1 MKRFKHFS
9 LIFIALIISSTVF
22 ADTQTIDQ
30 KTAGMKKYDGYFT
43 FYWDHTSG
51 KIWLEI
57 DKLDTELL
65 YLNSVSSGLSVNG
78 IDRNGLGQTKI
89 VKFERIGPKVM
100 MIQPNY
106 AYRANTDDEFVIDA
120 VETGFGRSVI
130 WGFEIAAEQDS
141 KILVDATK
149 FLIRDV
155 RNWAKRLG
163 NYKLDLSKSAFE
175 LSKTKNFP
183 ANSEFDVMLTFT
195 GSGFRGR
202 EAPSSEAITVN
213 LHHSLVQLPDDDYEP
228 RKYDPRSSFMSI
240 SYNDYAAPIDNS
252 IKMEFIKRHRIKKKN
267 PNAKVSEAVEPIIYY
282 IDRGVPKEIMDAVIE
297 GAKWWNTAWTAAG
310 YKNAFQVK
318 LLPKDADPMDI
329 RYNMVNWMNRTSRGW
344 SYGSS
349 ISDPRTGEI
358 IKGNV
363 SMGALRVRQ
372 VYLMAKGLVGE
383 YVEGNKI
390 TPELKRV
397 ALLRIKQLTAHEIGH
412 TIGLVHN
419 YAANVDNRSS
429 VMDYPHTLAKI
440 NSDGSI
446 DLSDAYTNDIGEWD
460 KIAVAYGYQDYP
472 EGVDQDKASKE
483 VLDKAF
489 EKGIYYLTDRDAG
502 LNIHPLAHQWDNGKH
517 PVDELERMMK
527 IRKIALDKFSEK
539 KIKIGKPMSTLEDIL
554 VPIYFYHRFQI
565 HGSAAVLGGLYYN
578 HALRGGPQYIQ
589 KQVPAKEQRRAL
601 SVLLTTIEPEN
612 LIIDERI
619 LKLLPPRAPGH
630 YQTADLFQGY
640 TGGLFDP
647 LAAAENIADMTIS
660 RILNP
665 ARAAR
670 LVQFN
675 ARDEKFPGLS
685 EVIDKLIAS
694 TFKSNVNSSY
704 KSEIQRVVNTVVLDH
719 LFVLVAS
726 EKSAPQV
733 KAIALLK
740 LTELKS
746 FLANSRTTDEKQ
758 KAHYLYCNNKIEH
771 FFNDPMSIKESKEVK
786 IPNGAPIG

>member
-1 MKRFKHFS
+1 MKGFKHFS
-9 LIFIALIISSTVF
+9 LLIIALIISSSVF
-22 ADTQTIDQ
+22 ADIPTIDQ
-30 KTAGMKKYDGYFT
+30 KTVGMKKYEGYVNF
-43 FYWDHTSG
+43 FWDNSTG
-51 KIWLEI
+51 KMWLEI
-57 DKLDTELL
+57 DKFDTELL

-89 VKFERIGPKVM
+89 VKFVRIGPKVL

-106 AYRANTDDEFVIDA
+106 SYRAETDDKFVIDA

-141 KILVDATK
+141 KILVDATN
-149 FLIRDV
+149 FLIRDA
-155 RNWAKRLG
+155 RNWGKRLG
-163 NYKLDLSKSAFE
+163 SYKLDVSKSAFE

-183 ANSEFDVMLTFT
+183 ENSEFDVMLTFT
-195 GSGFRGR
+195 GNGFRGR

-213 LHHSLVQLPDDDYEP
+213 LHHSFVKLPDGDYEP
-228 RKYDPRSSFMSI
+228 RKYDPRSSYMSM
-240 SYNDYAAPIDNS
+240 SYNDYATPIDDNL
-252 IKMEFIKRHRIKKKN
+252 KKEFILRHRIKKKN
-267 PNAKVSEAVEPIIYY
+267 PNAKISEAVEPIIYY
-282 IDRGVPKEIMDAVIE
+282 IDRGVPAEIMDAVIE

-310 YKNAFQVK
+310 YKDGFQVK
-318 LLPKDADPMDI
+318 LLPEGADPMDI

-349 ISDPRTGEI
+349 VSDPRTGEI

-363 SMGALRVRQ
+363 SMGALRIRQ

-383 YVEGNKI
+383 YVEGTEI

-419 YAANVDNRSS
+419 YAANVDDRSS

-460 KIAVAYGYQDYP
+460 KIAVAYGYQDYA

-502 LNIHPLAHQWDNGKH
+502 INIHPLAHQWDNGKH

-527 IRKIALDKFSEK
+527 VRKIALDNFSEK

-554 VPIYFYHRFQI
+554 VPIYFYHRYQI
-565 HGSAAVLGGLYYN
+565 NGSAAVLGGLYYN
-578 HALRGGPQYIQ
+578 HALRGGPQYVQ
-589 KQVPAKEQRRAL
+589 KHVPAEEQRRAL
-601 SVLLTTIEPEN
+601 NILLTTIKPEN

-647 LAAAENIADMTIS
+647 LAAAENIADMTVGK
-660 RILNP
+660 ILNP

-675 ARDEKFPGLS
+675 ARDEKFPGLN
-685 EVIDKLIAS
+685 EVIEKLISS
-694 TFKSNVNSSY
+694 TFKNKVYSSY
-704 KSEIQRVVNTVVLDH
+704 ESEIQRVVNTVVLDH
-719 LFVLVAS
+719 LFVLVGS
-726 EKSAPQV
+726 ENSAPQV

-746 FLANSRTTDEKQ
+746 FFANSRTADEKQ
-758 KAHYLYCNNKIEH
+758 KAHYLYCNNKIEQ
-771 FFNDPMSIKESKEVK
+771 FLKNPASIKASKEVK

>member
-9 LIFIALIISSTVF
+9 LILIALIISSTVL

-89 VKFERIGPKVM
+89 VKFERIGPKVL

-183 ANSEFDVMLTFT
+183 ENSEFDVMLTFT

-228 RKYDPRSSFMSI
+228 RKYDPRSSYMSM

-252 IKMEFIKRHRIKKKN
+252 IKMEFIRRHRIKKKN
-267 PNAKVSEAVEPIIYY
+267 PNAKVSEAVKPIIYY
-282 IDRGVPKEIMDAVIE
+282 IDRGVPEEIMDAVIE

-310 YKNAFQVK
+310 YKNGFQVK

-619 LKLLPPRAPGH
+619 LKLLPP
-630 YQTADLFQGY
+630 
-640 TGGLFDP
+640 
-647 LAAAENIADMTIS
+647 
-660 RILNP
+660 
-665 ARAAR
+665 
-670 LVQFN
+670 
-675 ARDEKFPGLS
+675 
-685 EVIDKLIAS
+685 
-694 TFKSNVNSSY
+694 
-704 KSEIQRVVNTVVLDH
+704 
-719 LFVLVAS
+719 
-726 EKSAPQV
+726 
-733 KAIALLK
+733 
-740 LTELKS
+740 
-746 FLANSRTTDEKQ
+746 
-758 KAHYLYCNNKIEH
+758 
-771 FFNDPMSIKESKEVK
+771 
-786 IPNGAPIG
+786 

>member
-9 LIFIALIISSTVF
+9 LILIALIISSTVL

-89 VKFERIGPKVM
+89 VKFERIGPKVL

-228 RKYDPRSSFMSI
+228 RKYDPRSSYMSM

-252 IKMEFIKRHRIKKKN
+252 IKMEFIRRHRIKKKN
-267 PNAKVSEAVEPIIYY
+267 PNAKVSEAVKPIIYY
-282 IDRGVPKEIMDAVIE
+282 IDRGVPEEIMDAVIE

-460 KIAVAYGYQDYP
+460 KIAIAYGYQDYP

-733 KAIALLK
+733 KATALLK

-746 FLANSRTTDEKQ
+746 FFANSRTADEKQ

-771 FFNDPMSIKESKEVK
+771 FLNDPMSIKESKEVK